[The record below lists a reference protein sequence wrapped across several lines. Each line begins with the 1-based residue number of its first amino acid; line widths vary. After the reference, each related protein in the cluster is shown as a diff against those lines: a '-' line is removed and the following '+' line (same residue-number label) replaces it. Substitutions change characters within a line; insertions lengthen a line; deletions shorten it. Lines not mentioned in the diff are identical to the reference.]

1 MARHQLVLPF
11 SPIRNHALFSNHWL
25 ENRLP
30 LEAEWTELRDD
41 AAAAL
46 RKLTD
51 LWRAQ
56 RTRVEQYGGE
66 QALEQAFI
74 QPVLQ
79 FLGWPLIYQTHLRG
93 RKPDYALF
101 KREADLDAALA
112 AGHLEAEFW
121 KHPVALAD
129 AKAWHVSLDR
139 PGVVNARREY
149 PPEQIEWYLNN
160 SRLDYAILTNGRL
173 WRLIPREH
181 DGGQPRFQTY
191 LECELPKLLEDRLAH
206 EDVFPHAWEGFGD
219 FLRFYLFF
227 SPVAL
232 RATVNRPSLAQR
244 ARRGSNEYRLGV
256 GEGLKQRVFDALGTC
271 IEGFLSHPQNGLSPA
286 RDIEQCRQES
296 LILLYRLLF
305 ILFAEDRKLLPFGV
319 DRAYTDNRSLGRF
332 REDIAERLDRV
343 KEGRESDYPPEE
355 TGIWADLHSLFDL
368 IDSGAARY
376 KVPAYNGGLF
386 DSELHAFL
394 NEKVL
399 PDRYI
404 ARVIDQLSRAPD
416 PGRPDLGLFR
426 VDYRDL
432 AIQHLGN
439 VYEGLLELRPH
450 FAAEE
455 MIVVASRAA
464 RGEERVIPGG
474 ADVPRGFEFSGTR
487 YPIGSVYLLTDK
499 GERRASGSYYT
510 PNPIVDYIV
519 EKTLAPLCERID
531 IRLSEEIQQSEAE
544 RRISRGQNR
553 AALDERLERLAGEF
567 DDRVLRL
574 RVLDPAMGSGH
585 FLIRACQFLA
595 EQIAT
600 NPNARDPD
608 ADRLR
613 ADESLMTYWKR
624 KIAERCLYGVDRN
637 PMAVELAKLALWL
650 ETVAVDQ
657 PLTFLDHHLRPGDS
671 LVGAAVADLG
681 ALPDAPPLMSNVFEQ
696 QVKGRLP
703 VLLKAMEMIRNVP
716 SATIEQVKEKEKL
729 YRRTFEPTRDP
740 FRRAAHVWCS
750 TFFLP
755 ADRAPT
761 LEQYRTLLETLDK
774 PVKLKALLDEEPYAS
789 AIAACGPGGAAAF
802 HWELEFPE
810 VFFGDA
816 GVRNDSG
823 FDAIIGNPPYDVL
836 SERETGRDLTA
847 LQEFI
852 RSRPIYAPSLVGKN
866 NLYKLFICRALSLL
880 ADGGLL
886 GFITPMAV
894 LGDEQA
900 SGIRRAILAAGAF
913 TAIEAFPQKDDPDR
927 RVFRDAKLSTAIFVV
942 RKTDKADERAIPFTS
957 RTHPADVIAAGSPA
971 LRLAAP
977 SIPLYDP
984 KNVTIISC
992 SQEDWDLA
1000 SRIIASGRVGRF
1012 GTFCDSFQGEVNE
1025 TNDRTRGRISYESS
1039 GGPEVIRGAHLC
1051 LYAIREASQGTPVF
1065 VRVRE
1070 FTRGARE
1077 DAKATHHAYQRAGFQ
1092 RKSPQNN
1099 FRRLIASPVAAG
1111 TFLLESVSYVPSH
1124 HSKLPI
1130 DFVVA
1135 LLNSRLCE
1143 WYFRLGSTNAMVAEY
1158 QVSSL
1163 PCPTFGEVATLAD
1176 RQMQDAA
1183 IAAVRSGRPADSALI
1198 LAPGLAHPP
1207 FSPAVRETTIEAVR
1221 KIIAIESARGDIPR
1235 SARSALDPKAQAYQD
1250 LIDRLFYAMAGLTEA
1265 EANALEERLSRML

>member
-1 MARHQLVLPF
+1 MPRHQLALPF
-11 SPIRNHALFSNHWL
+11 SPLRNQGLFSNHWL
-25 ENRLP
+25 EHRLS
-30 LEAEWTELRDD
+30 LEPEWAELRDD
-41 AAAAL
+41 AAAVLRAL
-46 RKLTD
+46 VD
-51 LWRAQ
+51 IWRAQ
-56 RTRVEQYGGE
+56 RTRVEHYGGE

-74 QPVLQ
+74 QPVLHA
-79 FLGWPLIYQTHLRG
+79 LGWPLIYQTHLRG

-101 KREADLDAALA
+101 SREADLDAALA
-112 AGHLEAEFW
+112 AGHLEEEFW

-139 PGVVNARREY
+139 PAVVNARREY
-149 PPEQIEWYLNN
+149 PPEQIEWYLNS

-181 DGGQPRFQTY
+181 DAGQPRFQTY
-191 LECELPKLLEDRLAH
+191 LECELPRLLDDRLSND
-206 EDVFPHAWEGFGD
+206 DVFPQAWERFAD

-232 RATVNRPSLAQR
+232 RATVDRPSLAHR

-256 GEGLKQRVFDALGTC
+256 GEGLKQRVFDALGLC
-271 IEGFLSHPQNGLSPA
+271 IEGFLAHANNGLSPA
-286 RDIEQCRQES
+286 RNIEECRQES

-305 ILFAEDRKLLPFGV
+305 ILFAEDRKLLPFGI

-332 REDIAERLDRV
+332 REDIAERLDHIE
-343 KEGRESDYPPEE
+343 EGREPDYPPND
-355 TGIWADLHSLFDL
+355 TGIWVDLHSLFDL

-386 DSELHAFL
+386 DAELHAFL

-416 PGRPDLGLFR
+416 PGQPDLGLFR

-455 MIVVASRAA
+455 MIVVGSRAA
-464 RGEERVIPGG
+464 ARREELVIPATG
-474 ADVPRGFEFSGTR
+474 DVPGGFEFSGTR
-487 YPIGSVYLLTDK
+487 YPVGSVYLLTDK

-519 EKTLAPLCERID
+519 EKALGPLCERID
-531 IRLSEEIQQSEAE
+531 IRLYEEIQQAQAE
-544 RRISRGQNR
+544 RKVSRGQNR
-553 AALDERLERLAGEF
+553 AALDERLERLASEF

-681 ALPDAPPLMSNVFEQ
+681 SLPDAPPLMSNVFEQ

-703 VLLKAMEMIRNVP
+703 VLLKALEMIRNLP
-716 SATIEQVKEKEKL
+716 SATIGQVKEKL

-740 FRRAAHVWCS
+740 FRRAAHLWCS

-755 ADRAPT
+755 VDRAPT
-761 LEQYRTLLETLDK
+761 LDQYRALLETLDK
-774 PVKLKALLDEEPYAS
+774 PVKLKALLDEEPYTS
-789 AIAACGPGGAAAF
+789 AIAACGPAGAAAF

-816 GVRNDSG
+816 GVREDSG

-847 LQEFI
+847 LQDFI
-852 RSRPIYAPSLVGKN
+852 RSRPIYAASRVGKN

-900 SGIRRAILAAGAF
+900 SGIRRAILNSGAF

-942 RKTDKADERAIPFTS
+942 RKTEKADERAMPFTS
-957 RTHPADVIAAGSPA
+957 RVHPADAIEAESPA
-971 LRLAAP
+971 LRASAT

-984 KNVTIISC
+984 ENMTIVSC
-992 SQEDWDLA
+992 SQHDWDLA
-1000 SRIIASGRVGRF
+1000 ERIMRSGRLTRLSA
-1012 GTFCDSFQGEVNE
+1012 FCVSYQGEVNE
-1025 TNDRTRGRISYESS
+1025 TNEKPKGCLSAIPTDGPLILRGSN
-1039 GGPEVIRGAHLC
+1039 VC
-1051 LYAIREASQGTPVF
+1051 LYTLREASQGENFYLVTPKF
-1065 VRVRE
+1065 LRGKNKSAKAYH
-1070 FTRGARE
+1070 GARE
-1077 DAKATHHAYQRAGFQ
+1077 RVGFQ
-1092 RKSPQNN
+1092 RSSPQNN
-1099 FRRLIASPVAAG
+1099 FRRIVSCLIPAG
-1111 TFLLESVSYVPSH
+1111 NYCFDTVSYVPSRE
-1124 HSKLPI
+1124 SKVPLH
-1130 DFVVA
+1130 FVLA
-1135 LLNSRLCE
+1135 LLNSKLAD
-1143 WYFRLGSTNAMVAEY
+1143 WYFRLGSTNSKVNEY
-1158 QVSSL
+1158 QFNNL
-1163 PCPTFGEVATLAD
+1163 PCPAFTDSTTDAD
-1176 RQMQDAA
+1176 RRMRDAA
-1183 IAAVRSGRPADSALI
+1183 IAAVDSGKPADAAPI
-1198 LAPGLAHPP
+1198 LAPGLAHSP
-1207 FSPAVRETTIEAVR
+1207 FSPAVRETVVEAAR

-1235 SARSALDPKAQAYQD
+1235 SARSALDPKARPYQD
-1250 LIDRLFYAMAGLTEA
+1250 LIDHLFYAMAGISRGEA
-1265 EANALEERLSRML
+1265 AALELRLEQML